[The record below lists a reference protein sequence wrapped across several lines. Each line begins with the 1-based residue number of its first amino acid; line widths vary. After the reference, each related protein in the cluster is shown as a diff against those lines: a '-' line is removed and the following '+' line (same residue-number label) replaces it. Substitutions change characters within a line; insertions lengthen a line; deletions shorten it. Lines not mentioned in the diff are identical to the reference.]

1 MKKSL
6 LIFGGKSTAIE
17 IRESAMLY
25 PKLIFDNILLVIPDD
40 EIIDKQLY
48 LMPYIIQ
55 NLTTTISEFE
65 KKYSENDKPE
75 KSKIILIFL
84 ICFLMCICCCLVN
97 CEKVCIILVYIYIF
111 LKNYLLS

>member
-40 EIIDKQLY
+40 EIIDNEYDHL
-48 LMPYIIQ
+48 
-55 NLTTTISEFE
+55 S
-65 KKYSENDKPE
+65 
-75 KSKIILIFL
+75 IFHL
-84 ICFLMCICCCLVN
+84 N
-97 CEKVCIILVYIYIF
+97 IY
-111 LKNYLLS
+111 